1 MLQTLP
7 GCVAGR
13 QGFQAD
19 DRDYRQTRVTNRQGL
34 QAIRGYIELSSFL
47 EPCRSRDE
55 EVLTP

>member
-19 DRDYRQTRVTNRQGL
+19 DRDHRQTRVTNRQGL
-34 QAIRGYIELSSFL
+34 QAVRGYIELSPFL